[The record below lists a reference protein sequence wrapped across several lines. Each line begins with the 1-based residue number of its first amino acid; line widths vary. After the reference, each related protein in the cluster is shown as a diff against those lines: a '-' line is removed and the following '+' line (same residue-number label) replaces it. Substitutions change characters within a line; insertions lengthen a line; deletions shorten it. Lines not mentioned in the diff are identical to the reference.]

1 MCRINGVGLS
11 CHIGLCELIG
21 LLADA
26 LHLNLILVCFVQ
38 QWLYF
43 IHLDFDLILLPFPL
57 IQLSPP
63 YISIYIF

>member
-1 MCRINGVGLS
+1 
-11 CHIGLCELIG
+11 